1 MEDDLKPKWEYLTR
15 VCGFD
20 YFEVVRFPAYFS
32 YPLDCIKTKYEYL
45 GSKGIPL
52 RLVQVDRVLRF
63 GDDDFA
69 TSVAGD
75 KDYGKSFKE
84 YIRNENKKKAVDNE
98 VQINYSNEPN
108 KAPKNGTTAIN
119 NEEATHKMGINP
131 SETDNSVKK

>member
-1 MEDDLKPKWEYLTR
+1 M
-15 VCGFD
+15 GF
-20 YFEVVRFPAYFS
+20 
-32 YPLDCIKTKYEYL
+32 
-45 GSKGIPL
+45 KGIPL
-52 RLVQVDRVLRF
+52 WLVQVDRVLRF
-63 GDDDFA
+63 GYDDFA

>member
-1 MEDDLKPKWEYLTR
+1 MENDLKPKWEYLTR

-20 YFEVVRFPAYFS
+20 YFEVVRFPAYFL
-32 YPLDCIKTKYEYL
+32 YQLYRIKTRYEYL
-45 GSKGIPL
+45 GSKDIPL
-52 RLVQVDRVLRF
+52 RLVQVDIVLRF
-63 GDDDFA
+63 RDDDFA

-98 VQINYSNEPN
+98 VQIIYSNEPN
-108 KAPKNGTTAIN
+108 KAPKHGTTAIN